1 MTSPSND
8 PSVPQGGQSF
18 DTQEEGARDDGFG
31 TEDRTAEQ
39 QETAEINLDAPD
51 STDDVPWSPP
61 ESQPLHSE
69 FGDEEQEE
77 TIDQRIA
84 QEVPEEGTAY
94 GAPEP
99 EGILGGAD
107 DLSGGGVDGTGPAQ
121 DQMVGGD
128 DPDAIPAE
136 DDVLDMD
143 A

>member
-1 MTSPSND
+1 MSDQTFEDPQDSPR
-8 PSVPQGGQSF
+8 
-18 DTQEEGARDDGFG
+18 EDGFG
-31 TEDRTAEQ
+31 TEDRTPEQ
-39 QETAEINLDAPD
+39 QETAEINLEAPD

-61 ESQPLHSE
+61 ESAPIHSQFDDTRE
-69 FGDEEQEE
+69 EE

-84 QEVPEEGTAY
+84 QEQPEEGTAY

-99 EGILGGAD
+99 EGVLGGAD
-107 DLSGGGVDGTGPAQ
+107 DLAGEGLDGTGPAA
-121 DQMVGGD
+121 DRMVGGD